1 MIDPYFSIGLALFAS
16 ITWGLNSHVL
26 KFGLTKQ
33 DPLEAIVIRSAFA
46 IPPLILIVII
56 WKGINAFS
64 IYFQGDTLLYV
75 IISSIL
81 VLFGDA
87 MFITGLQRNKVNE
100 ILPVSSIYPLFTTI
114 ILIATGTESIGIITV
129 IGTLIIIFGIMIVT
143 SNGKFTSFSKGAFV
157 FGVSAAFGWGTSVFF
172 IKKILDV
179 EGTDGLGL
187 LSIRNAI
194 LGVEAL
200 IVYLVI
206 KRRTGQSKKRETRTK
221 EERNKSIKY
230 LGISGL
236 LGDSIGASIFF
247 IAVQRIGAAITT
259 PISSTNPIIA
269 AIIGFVAGIEDIKK
283 AQFIG
288 ILLCVGGVIVIVL

>member
-1 MIDPYFSIGLALFAS
+1 
-16 ITWGLNSHVL
+16 
-26 KFGLTKQ
+26 
-33 DPLEAIVIRSAFA
+33 
-46 IPPLILIVII
+46 
-56 WKGINAFS
+56 
-64 IYFQGDTLLYV
+64 
-75 IISSIL
+75 
-81 VLFGDA
+81 
-87 MFITGLQRNKVNE
+87 VNE